1 MATKSD
7 EIVDIPLND
16 LCDILQDDFL
26 NIKDECI
33 AWECVV
39 RWIKYDP
46 EERKKYITML
56 LQTVRLGILQTEVMK
71 LYFAQII
78 LVHRKPISST
88 SWTMSKNMNM

>member
-7 EIVDIPLND
+7 EIVEMPLTD

-39 RWIKYDP
+39 RWIQYDP
-46 EERKKYITML
+46 EERKKYVTML

-71 LYFAQII
+71 LNF
-78 LVHRKPISST
+78 T
-88 SWTMSKNMNM
+88 